1 MPKTALV
8 ISGGGARGAWGVG
21 VAKALTQNR
30 GKDFSSVV
38 GTSTGSLMGPL
49 ILANEFTRLEEAY
62 TSVDQN
68 SIFNVNPFN
77 NNGGIKV
84 LNAVFRL
91 IGNKKSLGE
100 TDNLKKLIKE
110 FFTVELY
117 NKLRNSDK
125 TFGATVT
132 SLNTSKSKVETLKTN
147 SYNDIVDWIWASSN
161 QPVFMSLL
169 SKDGEVWVDGGI
181 RDYLPIQYVLDN
193 DLGDE
198 IDVIIHNPP
207 EITNTNW
214 KPDGDALSVLLR
226 TIDILITDVTQ
237 NDIVVANLNNQLGRN
252 IDINFYFMTNNQFD
266 LIPNS
271 LLFDKI
277 KMKKLLKEG
286 YDSIINNTCIVDQ
299 CMITKDGKIVTRH
312 NIP

>member
-21 VAKALTQNR
+21 VAKALSEIR

-49 ILANEFTRLEEAY
+49 ILANEFANLEEAY
-62 TSVDQN
+62 TSVEQK
-68 SIFNVNPFN
+68 SIFNVNPFTKK
-77 NNGGIKV
+77 GGINV
-84 LNAVFRL
+84 VNAIFRL

-100 TDNLKKLIKE
+100 SDNLKKLIKE
-110 FFTVELY
+110 FITVELY

-132 SLNTSKSKVETLKTN
+132 SLNTSKSKVETLKQN
-147 SYNDIVDWIWASSN
+147 SYNDIIDWIWASAN

-169 SKDGEVWVDGGI
+169 SKDGEAWVDGGI

-193 DLGDE
+193 ELADE

-207 EITNTNW
+207 EITNTQW
-214 KPDGDALSVLLR
+214 KPDGNALSVLLR

-237 NDIVVANLNNQLGRN
+237 NDIAVANLNNQLGRN
-252 IDINFYFMTNNQFD
+252 IDINFYFMTKNQFN
-266 LIPNS
+266 LISNS
-271 LLFDKI
+271 LLFDKVN
-277 KMKKLLKEG
+277 MQKLLKEG
-286 YDSIINNTCIVDQ
+286 YDSIKNNTCIVDH
-299 CMITKDGKIVTRH
+299 CMITQDGKIVTRH
-312 NIP
+312 NNP